1 MRNKAIA
8 TLTRT
13 TMIAVVVAGAL
24 SSPSAALAAVATGTF
39 QVTAN
44 VTATCLVSSTSN
56 VAFGAYDTTA
66 ATNLQQTGSVSVRC
80 TKNTAITSIDL
91 DLGANA
97 SGATRRMTNGTDFI
111 AYELYK
117 PASAVPG
124 AACAY
129 TSVWGT
135 GAVNGLVPAAAPN
148 NAARTFNVCGQ
159 TTQGQD
165 VGAGNYAD
173 TVTVTV
179 NY

>member
-1 MRNKAIA
+1 MRHSLSLVARGAAIA
-8 TLTRT
+8 AAL
-13 TMIAVVVAGAL
+13 GAL
-24 SSPSAALAAVATGTF
+24 VLPSAAPAATATGSF

-56 VAFGAYDTTA
+56 VAFGAYDTTV
-66 ATNLQQTGSVSVRC
+66 ATNLQATGTVSVTC
-80 TKNTAITSIDL
+80 TRNTAITSIDL
-91 DLGANA
+91 NLGVNA
-97 SGATRRMTNGTDFI
+97 SGATRRMTDGTDFI
-111 AYELYK
+111 TYELYR

-129 TSVWGT
+129 TAVWGS
-135 GAVNGLVPAAAPN
+135 GAVNGLVPAAAPS

-159 TTQGQD
+159 TTQGQN
-165 VGAGNYAD
+165 VGAGSYAD